1 MSRRSGQHTTPA
13 APILLA
19 TTGFPPP
26 PVISP
31 GVPMPTSTLPPATA
45 PAPELIDAFNRDGCA
60 IIRDAYDPLLC
71 AELRPRLIY

>member
-1 MSRRSGQHTTPA
+1 
-13 APILLA
+13 
-19 TTGFPPP
+19 
-26 PVISP
+26 
-31 GVPMPTSTLPPATA
+31 MPTSTLPPATA